1 MFPVRGDS
9 MKLKPYMKKMV
20 ISIQDDLLVSDAIEI
35 FLENPIGMLPV
46 VDKDSRLV
54 GIVTLRDIVHLV
66 MPPSFDLMEDLA
78 FLHDLGATEKAK
90 PSLDEINQPIGKLMS
105 PPISAEID
113 FTLFHAAAIMT
124 KHNIHDLPVIDHD
137 GKLVGLLSHV
147 DVGRGLIAGWHL
159 DNSGKK
165 TED

>member
-1 MFPVRGDS
+1 
-9 MKLKPYMKKMV
+9 MKLKPYLKKMV
-20 ISIQDDLLVSDAIEI
+20 ISIQDDQLVSDAIEI

-54 GIVTLRDIVHLV
+54 GIVTLRDILHLV
-66 MPPSFDLMEDLA
+66 MPVSLDLLGDLD
-78 FLHDLGATEKAK
+78 FIHDLGATEKAK
-90 PSLDEINQPIGKLMS
+90 PTHEEMSMPMKKLMG

-137 GKLVGLLSHV
+137 GKLVGLVSHA
-147 DVGRGLIAGWHL
+147 DVGRGLIAKWQLHT
-159 DNSGKK
+159 SGK
-165 TED
+165 TPEG